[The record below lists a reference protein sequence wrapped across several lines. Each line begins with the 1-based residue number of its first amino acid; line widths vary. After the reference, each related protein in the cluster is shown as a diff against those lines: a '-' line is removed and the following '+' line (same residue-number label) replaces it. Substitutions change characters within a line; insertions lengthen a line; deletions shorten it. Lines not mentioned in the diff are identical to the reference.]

1 MLNDGIGLDSKYLS
15 DNKLNIRI
23 GYVVQVVRIMHLG
36 PQTKIYIT
44 IISQYKNLVIDHN
57 QTCPISIGY
66 DYL

>member
-36 PQTKIYIT
+36 PQTRYT
-44 IISQYKNLVIDHN
+44 
-57 QTCPISIGY
+57 
-66 DYL
+66 